1 MTRAYT
7 GVSGTAPNNHQPNS
21 GALAA
26 ALTIGNAMK
35 QQQPAQAAKK
45 NSSIARSQSFQV
57 APPAANISESGGSL
71 LKRGSRSSMQSKDK
85 AGALGQPPRRFS
97 ANSRSSSASAGG
109 SFNRKL
115 NTHMSMISTIAS
127 TILIWMKSQKRQTRH
142 I

>member
-1 MTRAYT
+1 MFSRRKTRSVHDTAYT

-85 AGALGQPPRRFS
+85 AGSTWTATKKVFCKFTQLLCLGWRFIQF
-97 ANSRSSSASAGG
+97 ANS
-109 SFNRKL
+109 
-115 NTHMSMISTIAS
+115 THTC
-127 TILIWMKSQKRQTRH
+127 L
-142 I
+142 